1 MYFVKDVIY
10 CNAILY
16 YLVTSKLRTNTNI
29 ISIKFPLIISF
40 SANLVPRTCGFLYM
54 PQKMSR
60 GNVVVL
66 LHLFVLILEL
76 VFYRIKLF

>member
-40 SANLVPRTCGFLYM
+40 SANLVPRFFIYIAKNE
-54 PQKMSR
+54 PWER
-60 GNVVVL
+60 GCPFTSICTHFRACVL
-66 LHLFVLILEL
+66 
-76 VFYRIKLF
+76 